1 MTNIIRG
8 ISKNARFWIIDS
20 TEIVQRAQDIHQMSP
35 EAITAFGRLLSAG
48 TIMGTNLK
56 GEDLLT
62 LRVDSDGPIK
72 QMLVT
77 SGSHGNVKGYVSNPK
92 AEVPLLENGK
102 LDIPSLIGS
111 GVLRVIKDMGL
122 RNAEPYMGLSK
133 LQSGEIAE
141 DLAYYYYTSEQ
152 TPSVISLA
160 VSLNKDATIKK
171 AGGFMIQLMPNADD
185 KFIDKLEEKIRA
197 IKPITELL
205 EGGMSLHDIAKLLYE
220 DMSDEKG
227 IDLVESYSILEEK
240 YVAYIC
246 DCTKDKFAKGLI
258 TLGEEEIKDILEKD
272 SKLEV
277 ECHFCKKKYKFI
289 EDDFKN
295 SF

>member
-20 TEIVQRAQDIHQMSP
+20 TELVQRAQDIHQMSP
-35 EAITAFGRLLSAG
+35 DAITAFGRLLSAG

-56 GEDLLT
+56 GDDLLT
-62 LRVDSDGPIK
+62 LRIDSEGPIK

-77 SGSHGNVKGYVSNPK
+77 SGSHGNVKGYLANPK
-92 AEVPLLENGK
+92 AEAPLLDNGK
-102 LDIPSLIGS
+102 LDIPSLIGT

-122 RNAEPYMGLSK
+122 RNAEPYMGLSN

-141 DLAYYYYTSEQ
+141 DLAYYFYTSEQ
-152 TPSVISLA
+152 IPSVISLG
-160 VSLNKDATIKK
+160 VSLNKDTTIKK

-185 KFIDKLEEKIRA
+185 KFIDKLEDKIKA
-197 IKPITELL
+197 IRPITELL

-220 DMSDEKG
+220 DMDDEKG
-227 IDLVESYSILEEK
+227 IGLVESYSILEEK

-246 DCTKDKFAKGLI
+246 DCTKDKFSKGLI
-258 TLGEEEIKDILEKD
+258 TLGKDEISNILESDGKV
-272 SKLEV
+272 EV
-277 ECHFCKKKYKFI
+277 ECHFCKKKYQFTEK
-289 EDDFKN
+289 DFET